1 MNEEI
6 QGGNPEIDLTK
17 GDDEFGSTENFFDAL
32 EQEVNSAV
40 TDSAEPV
47 QAATSQEAENP
58 EKATPQPEQ
67 ESAEEKVNWE
77 KRYKDSS
84 REAQRLNSKLKET
97 ESYKPILDAMKNDRG
112 LVDHVRDYLQ
122 GNVQQKTIQEELHL
136 SEDFVFDPHEAMTE
150 SGSDSAKVFRNF
162 LDKQVNTKIA
172 KAQDIERRR
181 VVQTQK
187 NQAKEVEMAAFKKQH
202 KMSDQDFEAM
212 MGKAKEHK
220 MTLEDIHYLIN
231 RDQANANIANNTKK
245 DMLDQM
251 KNVRE
256 IPASS
261 AGVNSA
267 KVEQKYEDEVFD
279 ALKGADGDLENLFGS

>member
-1 MNEEI
+1 MKEEI
-6 QGGNPEIDLTK
+6 QGSNPLDSAT
-17 GDDEFGSTENFFDAL
+17 DDFGSAENFFDAL
-32 EQEVNSAV
+32 EAEVNSAV
-40 TDSAEPV
+40 TESEKTDNPV
-47 QAATSQEAENP
+47 TPQKNQDP
-58 EKATPQPEQ
+58 VKATPEKSN
-67 ESAEEKVNWE
+67 EDTKEEVDWE

-84 REAQRLNSKLKET
+84 REAQKLNTALKDN

-136 SEDFVFDPHEAMTE
+136 GEDFVFDPHEAMTE

-181 VVQTQK
+181 AVQTQK
-187 NQAKEVEMAAFKKQH
+187 SQAKEVEAEAFKKQH
-202 KMSDQDFEAM
+202 KMSDGDFEDM
-212 MGKAKEHK
+212 MGKAKGHK
-220 MTLEDIHYLIN
+220 MTLDDIHYLIN

-261 AGVNSA
+261 AGVHSA

-279 ALKGADGDLENLFGS
+279 ALKGSDGDLEDLFGG

>member
-6 QGGNPEIDLTK
+6 QGSNPENPLQE
-17 GDDEFGSTENFFDAL
+17 GDFGSADNFFDAL

-40 TDSAEPV
+40 TESEKTDNPV
-47 QAATSQEAENP
+47 TPQENQDP
-58 EKATPQPEQ
+58 VKATPEQ
-67 ESAEEKVNWE
+67 SDEGTTDNVDWE

-84 REAQRLNSKLKET
+84 REAQKLNTKLKET

-122 GNVQQKTIQEELHL
+122 GNVQQKTMQEELHL
-136 SEDFVFDPHEAMTE
+136 SEDFVFDPHEAMTDTA
-150 SGSDSAKVFRNF
+150 SDSAKVFRKY
-162 LDKQVNTKIA
+162 LDKEVNTKIA
-172 KAQDIERRR
+172 KAQDIEKRRTNK
-181 VVQTQK
+181 TQREEAK
-187 NQAKEVEMAAFKKQH
+187 NAEALKFKKQH
-202 KMSDQDFEAM
+202 KMTDEDFEM
-212 MGKAKEHK
+212 MMSKAKGHK
-220 MTLEDIHYLIN
+220 MTLDDIHYLIN
-231 RDQANANIANNTKK
+231 RDQANTKIADNAKK
-245 DMLDQM
+245 DMLNQM

-279 ALKGADGDLENLFGS
+279 ALKGSDGDLEDLFGS